1 MARTGQR
8 YRDQEAAQQ
17 QQHAQAFARFAY
29 RRNLVDQWIPYN
41 NLYFGK
47 LTITDGQAQTLFRL
61 RTIQL
66 PRGHVRR
73 NTQNHPLLTTIRS
86 DPTRSS
92 I

>member
-8 YRDQEAAQQ
+8 YRDQEAAQNR
-17 QQHAQAFARFAY
+17 QHAQAFARSAY
-29 RRNLVDQWIPYN
+29 QRNLIDQWIPYN

-61 RTIQL
+61 RSVQL
-66 PRGHVRR
+66 SRECIRR
-73 NTQNHPLLTTIRS
+73 NIQNHSSFVTIRF